1 MTAALWTPEPSN
13 DKVRQ
18 VPPRPT
24 RGRGV
29 GESQALTVPP
39 SPCRD
44 GATQLMPGPW
54 TRTSSSPPSSDSRIC
69 CILEP
74 LHYLTQESALE
85 GGRALLPLP
94 EPRPLPAPRSRPVS
108 VLVRRLSQRNRR
120 PTPPDQRHPR
130 GSPPPARPLH
140 LGGHPLLRPGDT
152 TSLPLSPSSFFS
164 SVFSLLFFP
173 LLCSEDS
180 GHPGLCVP
188 VLPELI
194 CTKSFALVWS
204 PGTSPGSRSGCVS
217 CRVAW
222 PPRPAPPQHLPLS
235 ISVWG

>member
-29 GESQALTVPP
+29 GESRALTVPP

-152 TSLPLSPSSFFS
+152 TSLPLWCTPRRGDSGWEEHRILVSAAKVHINRRS
-164 SVFSLLFFP
+164 SVSP
-173 LLCSEDS
+173 DS
-180 GHPGLCVP
+180 GIFPYIEKC
-188 VLPELI
+188 
-194 CTKSFALVWS
+194 
-204 PGTSPGSRSGCVS
+204 
-217 CRVAW
+217 
-222 PPRPAPPQHLPLS
+222 
-235 ISVWG
+235 

>member
-29 GESQALTVPP
+29 GESRALTVPP

-130 GSPPPARPLH
+130 GSPPPP
-140 LGGHPLLRPGDT
+140 GHS
-152 TSLPLSPSSFFS
+152 TSAATPCCALETPPASLSP
-164 SVFSLLFFP
+164 LPPFFP
-173 LLCSEDS
+173 LSFLFSS
-180 GHPGLCVP
+180 FL
-188 VLPELI
+188 
-194 CTKSFALVWS
+194 SFAQKTRGIQDSVS
-204 PGTSPGSRSGCVS
+204 PSF
-217 CRVAW
+217 
-222 PPRPAPPQHLPLS
+222 LN
-235 ISVWG
+235 

>member
-29 GESQALTVPP
+29 GESRALTVPP

-94 EPRPLPAPRSRPVS
+94 EPRPLPAARSPLMSCLCPCPQVEPKEQTS
-108 VLVRRLSQRNRR
+108 HTTGPTAPAGF
-120 PTPPDQRHPR
+120 PTPRPATPPR
-130 GSPPPARPLH
+130 RPPPAAPWRHHQPPSLPF
-140 LGGHPLLRPGDT
+140 LLFFLCLFSSLLSSPLLRRLGASRT
-152 TSLPLSPSSFFS
+152 
-164 SVFSLLFFP
+164 
-173 LLCSEDS
+173 LC
-180 GHPGLCVP
+180 
-188 VLPELI
+188 
-194 CTKSFALVWS
+194 
-204 PGTSPGSRSGCVS
+204 
-217 CRVAW
+217 
-222 PPRPAPPQHLPLS
+222 PRPS
-235 ISVWG
+235 